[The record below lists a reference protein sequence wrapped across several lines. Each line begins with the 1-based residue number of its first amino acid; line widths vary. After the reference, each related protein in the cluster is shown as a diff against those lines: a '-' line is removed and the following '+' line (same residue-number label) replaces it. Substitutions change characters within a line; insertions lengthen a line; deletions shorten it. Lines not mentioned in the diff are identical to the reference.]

1 MWMALV
7 VSYALQESEMLTL
20 FLCSQLWKR
29 LQGLCCQICLV
40 RTTLSFKSKRHDVNE
55 QLQWRFLDNRG
66 LWEGYLKAM
75 FWLVDLNWLVN
86 IWPQHWRRPARI
98 SIRDRQFCIKL
109 ALEEYWERGENFT
122 PRRQSATSASHHE
135 SRVIH
140 PPRFELKRISTR
152 YFHFGWNRYKS
163 I

>member
-1 MWMALV
+1 MWTALV

-40 RTTLSFKSKRHDVNE
+40 RTTLSLKSKRHDVNE

-66 LWEGYLKAM
+66 LWECYLKVM

-98 SIRDRQFCIKL
+98 SIRDRQFCINVS
-109 ALEEYWERGENFT
+109 ARGVLRTWGKFYASST
-122 PRRQSATSASHHE
+122 VSHFSVTSRVPCYSSATLWVKADFNTLLSLRLE
-135 SRVIH
+135 
-140 PPRFELKRISTR
+140 
-152 YFHFGWNRYKS
+152 
-163 I
+163 